1 MFVRNKKAANWLGLF
16 SILFSV
22 VPLIYIFHSEMF
34 PQHALTEAL
43 VLFGG
48 VGGSLFAALGAGVIG
63 SRWWFIATLGAALD
77 VICLLGFSP

>member
-1 MFVRNKKAANWLGLF
+1 VFVRNKKAANWLGLF

-48 VGGSLFAALGAGVIG
+48 VGGSLFAALGAV
-63 SRWWFIATLGAALD
+63 SSL
-77 VICLLGFSP
+77 